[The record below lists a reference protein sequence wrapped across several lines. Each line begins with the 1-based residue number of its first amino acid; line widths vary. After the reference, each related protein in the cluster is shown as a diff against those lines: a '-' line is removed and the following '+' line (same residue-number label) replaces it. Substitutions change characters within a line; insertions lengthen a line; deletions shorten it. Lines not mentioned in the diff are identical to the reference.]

1 MKGTK
6 MRCYKV

>member
-1 MKGTK
+1 